1 MTILSSF
8 FDPSSNGMDVTD
20 VGIIV
25 AVITGIVGALYG
37 FWRWSRSQVHA
48 LVNRWREYLQG
59 EIRGIVSDEV
69 KRATQPIQ
77 PGYRNGGES
86 LADVSAT
93 LQALCKHVGM
103 TPD

>member
-1 MTILSSF
+1 MTLLASF
-8 FDPSSNGMDVTD
+8 FDPSSNGLDVTD

-25 AVITGIVGALYG
+25 AVITGIVGSLYG
-37 FWRWSRSQVHA
+37 LWRWSRVQLRA
-48 LVNRWREYLQG
+48 AGNRWREYLQG

-69 KRATQPIQ
+69 RRATQPIQ

-103 TPD
+103 STD

>member
-1 MTILSSF
+1 MILSSF
-8 FDPSSNGMDVTD
+8 FDPSSNGLDVTD

-25 AVITGIVGALYG
+25 AVISGIVGGLYG
-37 FWRWSRSQVHA
+37 LWRWSRVQVHA
-48 LVNRWREYLQG
+48 LADRWREYLQS

-103 TPD
+103 TTD